1 MEIRLRSTGEVM
13 YESEFRTRFA
23 QNLPP
28 RPVTQEWLDSYISD
42 PAGDIVFEGPQA
54 TGGTVY
60 QYSQR
65 AGVEQLD
72 GKWYTKYILGPVFTD
87 RAAEGDQPAQTAA
100 EQETAYKARKDAE
113 QAASVRA
120 QRTQLLKDCDW
131 TQIADSTADKTAWA
145 TYRQALRDITG
156 QAGFPW
162 TITWPN
168 DPNWVA
174 PTV

>member
-28 RPVTQEWLDSYISD
+28 RPVTQEWLNSYVSD

-87 RAAEGDQPAQTAA
+87 TPASEGQPAKTAA
-100 EQETAYKARKDAE
+100 ENEAEYKARKDAE
-113 QAASVRA
+113 QAANVRT
-120 QRTQLLKDCDW
+120 QRTQLLSDSDW
-131 TQIADSTADKTAWA
+131 TQIADSTADKAAWA

-162 TITWPN
+162 TITWPES
-168 DPNWVA
+168 P
-174 PTV
+174 